1 MAKNLLRYKL
11 VHHERKKY
19 DGYRLTT
26 LGYDYLAIQ
35 ALVKK
40 GLISGVGTQIGV
52 GKESDIFEATDE
64 QGRAMVLKLHRLGR
78 TSFRAVKNKRDYL
91 EHRKNFSW
99 LYLSRLAAKK
109 EFAFMRALGEHGF
122 PVPEAIEVNRHCVLM
137 ERMAAYPLVRVR
149 KLGNVEDV
157 YRQAVGLVARLAQHG
172 LIHCDFNEFNLMITE
187 REELIVID
195 FPQMVST
202 SHPNAKMFY
211 ERDVRCI
218 VDWFHKQ
225 YRFEDAGDMEGY
237 FFFETVVGQ
246 SSAGLLDK
254 ELRASGYDKECEDML
269 EDWRKASHGDSGSS
283 EEEEELSDDE
293 EEEPP
298 ELESAT
304 QTVAQL
310 EVG

>member
-1 MAKNLLRYKL
+1 MARNLLRYKL

-19 DGYRLTT
+19 DGYRLTP

-35 ALVKK
+35 ALVKR

-64 QGRAMVLKLHRLGR
+64 QGRVMVLKLHRLGR

-91 EHRKNFSW
+91 EHRTSFSW

-149 KLGNVEDV
+149 ELGNVENV
-157 YRQAVGLVARLAQHG
+157 YRQAVGLVVRLAEHG

-218 VDWFHKQ
+218 MDWFHKQ
-225 YRFEDAGDMEGY
+225 YRFEASEDTERY
-237 FFFETVVGQ
+237 FSFDEVVGRSQ
-246 SSAGLLDK
+246 VGLLDK
-254 ELRASGYDKECEDML
+254 ELRASGFDKECEDTL
-269 EDWRKASHGDSGSS
+269 EDWHRANH
-283 EEEEELSDDE
+283 ENSDFEDEDEDQSDE
-293 EEEPP
+293 EETP
-298 ELESAT
+298 ELERAV
-304 QTVAQL
+304 QDMAQL
-310 EVG
+310 EVA